1 MSGNQN
7 YINHVALV
15 LDASSSMSHLSGK
28 VVEVADQQIAYLAR
42 RSKELD
48 QETRVTVYVFADKVE
63 CVIYDKDVLRMPSL
77 KQLYRVGGMTALLA
91 ATLKSQRELTQTAQ
105 LYGDHSFLTFV
116 LTDGQE
122 NASHRCPD
130 APTKNPR
137 ELVQAVA
144 KLMQT
149 QEDNWTL
156 AVLVPDQMGK
166 REAMQCGFPKDNIAI
181 WDATSTQGLEE
192 AGQVIQQ
199 ATENFMMGRAQGI
212 RGSRAVF
219 STGAEA
225 VNKDTIKA
233 AGLTPV
239 NPSEYQLIPVAREAA
254 IREWVRVQHRQ
265 DSDSGDHVRRS
276 VRSGA
281 ARVSPSSAA
290 TGMDSQSFQ
299 PGDAITDPLGQQNV
313 GGRAPRRRATR
324 SPPPPGRRR
333 HARVGLAARRPSPP
347 RPPRGSV
354 PSSGRRGRR

>member
-15 LDASSSMSHLSGK
+15 LDASSSMSRLSRK

-48 QETRVTVYVFADKVE
+48 QETRVTVYVFANTVE

-77 KQLYRVGGMTALLA
+77 KQLYQVSGMTALLA
-91 ATLKSQRELTQTAQ
+91 AALKSQRELAQTAQ
-105 LYGDHSFLTFV
+105 LYGDHSFLTFI

-130 APTKNPR
+130 APARDPR

-144 KLMQT
+144 EMIAT
-149 QEDNWTL
+149 QDDNWTL

-166 REAMQCGFPKDNIAI
+166 REAMQYGFPKDNIAI

-199 ATENFMMGRAQGI
+199 ATEKFMIGRTQGI
-212 RGSRAVF
+212 RGTRAVF

-239 NPSEYQLIPVAREAA
+239 NPSEYQLIPVTREAA
-254 IREWVRVQHRQ
+254 IRDWVTESGHTYRTGCAFYQLSKTEKIQAKKQIAVLEKKTDRVYTGPEARALLGLP
-265 DSDSGDHVRRS
+265 DIEVRIKPDHNDDFTIFVQSTS
-276 VRSGA
+276 VNRKL
-281 ARVSPSSAA
+281 VP
-290 TGMDSQSFQ
+290 Q
-299 PGDAITDPLGQQNV
+299 
-313 GGRAPRRRATR
+313 TR
-324 SPPPPGRRR
+324 LL
-333 HARVGLAARRPSPP
+333 VMN
-347 RPPRGSV
+347 
-354 PSSGRRGRR
+354 

>member
-1 MSGNQN
+1 MSGSQN

-42 RSKELD
+42 RSRELD
-48 QETRVTVYVFADKVE
+48 QETRVTVYVFADNVE

-77 KQLYRVGGMTALLA
+77 KKLYRVGGMTALLA
-91 ATLKSQRELTQTAQ
+91 AALKSQRELAQTAQ

-122 NASHRCPD
+122 NASHRCPG
-130 APTKNPR
+130 APARDPR

-144 KLMQT
+144 EMIAT

-166 REAMQCGFPKDNIAI
+166 REAMQCGFPKENIAI

-199 ATENFMMGRAQGI
+199 ATEKFMVGRAQGI

-219 STGAEA
+219 SMGADA

-233 AGLTPV
+233 AGLAPV
-239 NPSEYQLIPVAREAA
+239 DPSKYQVIPVARDVA
-254 IREWVRVQHRQ
+254 IREWVLESGHTYRTGCAFYQLSKPEKIQAKKQIAVLEKKTDRVYT
-265 DSDSGDHVRRS
+265 GPE
-276 VRSGA
+276 
-281 ARVSPSSAA
+281 ARAL
-290 TGMDSQSFQ
+290 
-299 PGDAITDPLGQQNV
+299 I
-313 GGRAPRRRATR
+313 
-324 SPPPPGRRR
+324 
-333 HARVGLAARRPSPP
+333 GLADVETRVKPDHNDDFTIFVQST
-347 RPPRGSV
+347 SV
-354 PSSGRRGRR
+354 NRKLVSHTRLLLML

>member
-1 MSGNQN
+1 MSGSQN

-15 LDASSSMSHLSGK
+15 LDASSSMSHLRSK

-42 RSKELD
+42 RSRELE

-91 ATLKSQRELTQTAQ
+91 AALKSQRELAQTAQ

-130 APTKNPR
+130 TPSKSPR
-137 ELVQAVA
+137 ELVDAVA
-144 KLMQT
+144 EMIRA

-156 AVLVPDQMGK
+156 AVLVPDQMGR
-166 REAMQCGFPKDNIAI
+166 REAMQGGFPKDNIAI

-199 ATENFMMGRAQGI
+199 ATEKFMVGRAQGI

-225 VNKDTIKA
+225 VNKETVKA
-233 AGLTPV
+233 AGLVPV
-239 NPSEYQLIPVAREAA
+239 DPSGYQLIPVARDAGIRDWVVECGHTYRTGGAFYQLSKSEKVQAQKKIAVLEKKTDRVYTGPEARA
-254 IREWVRVQHRQ
+254 LLGLPDVEVRVRP
-265 DSDSGDHVRRS
+265 DHNDDFTIFVQSTS
-276 VRSGA
+276 VNRKLVA
-281 ARVSPSSAA
+281 
-290 TGMDSQSFQ
+290 
-299 PGDAITDPLGQQNV
+299 N
-313 GGRAPRRRATR
+313 TR
-324 SPPPPGRRR
+324 
-333 HARVGLAARRPSPP
+333 LLLML
-347 RPPRGSV
+347 
-354 PSSGRRGRR
+354 

>member
-1 MSGNQN
+1 MSGAQN

-15 LDASSSMSHLSGK
+15 LDASSSMSHLSRK
-28 VVEVADQQIAYLAR
+28 VVDVADQQIAYLAR

-48 QETRVTVYVFADKVE
+48 QETRVTVYVFADSVE

-91 ATLKSQRELTQTAQ
+91 ATLKSQRELAQTAQ

-130 APTKNPR
+130 APARSPR
-137 ELVQAVA
+137 ELVQAVSQLIA
-144 KLMQT
+144 T
-149 QEDNWTL
+149 QQDNWTL

-166 REAMQCGFPKDNIAI
+166 REAMQCGFPKDNVAI

-199 ATENFMMGRAQGI
+199 ATENFMVGRARGI

-219 STGAEA
+219 STGADA
-225 VNKDTIKA
+225 VNKETIEA

-254 IREWVRVQHRQ
+254 IREWVVECGHTYRTGCAFYQLSKSEKIQAKKQIAVLEKKTDRVYTGPQARSLLGLP
-265 DSDSGDHVRRS
+265 DTEVRVHPDRNDDFTIFVQSTS
-276 VRSGA
+276 VNRKLI
-281 ARVSPSSAA
+281 PH
-290 TGMDSQSFQ
+290 
-299 PGDAITDPLGQQNV
+299 
-313 GGRAPRRRATR
+313 TR
-324 SPPPPGRRR
+324 
-333 HARVGLAARRPSPP
+333 LLLML
-347 RPPRGSV
+347 
-354 PSSGRRGRR
+354 

>member
-15 LDASSSMSHLSGK
+15 LDASSSMSHLSRK

-42 RSKELD
+42 RSRELD
-48 QETRVTVYVFADKVE
+48 QETRVTVYVFADKVQ

-91 ATLKSQRELTQTAQ
+91 AALKSQRELAQTAQ

-122 NASHRCPD
+122 NASHRSPD
-130 APTKNPR
+130 APARDPR
-137 ELVQAVA
+137 ELVKGVA
-144 KLMQT
+144 EMIET

-166 REAMQCGFPKDNIAI
+166 REAMQCGFPKENIAI

-192 AGQVIQQ
+192 AGQVIRQ
-199 ATENFMMGRAQGI
+199 ATEKFMVGRAQGI

-219 STGAEA
+219 STGAET

-239 NPSEYQLIPVAREAA
+239 NPSEYQLVPVTRDVA
-254 IREWVRVQHRQ
+254 IRDWVIECGHTYRTGGAFYQLGKSEKVQARKQIAVLEKKTDRVYAGPEARALLGLPDSEVRVKP
-265 DSDSGDHVRRS
+265 DHNDDFTIFVQSTS
-276 VRSGA
+276 VNRKL
-281 ARVSPSSAA
+281 VP
-290 TGMDSQSFQ
+290 
-299 PGDAITDPLGQQNV
+299 N
-313 GGRAPRRRATR
+313 TR
-324 SPPPPGRRR
+324 
-333 HARVGLAARRPSPP
+333 LLLMN
-347 RPPRGSV
+347 
-354 PSSGRRGRR
+354 

>member
-15 LDASSSMSHLSGK
+15 LDASSSMSHLSRK

-42 RSKELD
+42 RSRELD

-91 ATLKSQRELTQTAQ
+91 AALKSQQELAQTAQ

-130 APTKNPR
+130 VSTRDPR
-137 ELVQAVA
+137 ELVDAVA
-144 KLMQT
+144 AMIAT
-149 QEDNWTL
+149 QRDNWTL
-156 AVLVPDQMGK
+156 AVLVPDQMGR

-181 WDATSTQGLEE
+181 WDATSTHGLEE

-199 ATENFMMGRAQGI
+199 ATEKFMVGRSKGI

-219 STGAEA
+219 STGAEV
-225 VNKDTIKA
+225 VNQDTIKA

-239 NPSEYQLIPVAREAA
+239 DPSDYRLIPVARDTA
-254 IREWVRVQHRQ
+254 IRDWVVESGHTYRTGGAFYQLSKSEKIQSRKQIAVLEKKTDRVYTGPEARALLGLPDVEVRVKP
-265 DSDSGDHVRRS
+265 DHNDDFTIFVQSTS
-276 VRSGA
+276 VNRKL
-281 ARVSPSSAA
+281 VP
-290 TGMDSQSFQ
+290 
-299 PGDAITDPLGQQNV
+299 N
-313 GGRAPRRRATR
+313 TR
-324 SPPPPGRRR
+324 
-333 HARVGLAARRPSPP
+333 LLLML
-347 RPPRGSV
+347 
-354 PSSGRRGRR
+354 

>member
-1 MSGNQN
+1 MSGSQN

-15 LDASSSMSHLSGK
+15 LDASSSMRHLSGK

-42 RSKELD
+42 RSRELD

-91 ATLKSQRELTQTAQ
+91 AALKSQRELAQTAQ
-105 LYGDHSFLTFV
+105 LYGDHSFLTFI

-122 NASHRCPD
+122 NVSHRCPD
-130 APTKNPR
+130 VPARGPR
-137 ELVQAVA
+137 ELVEAVA
-144 KLMQT
+144 EMIET

-166 REAMQCGFPKDNIAI
+166 REAMQCGFPKDNIAV

-192 AGQVIQQ
+192 AGQVIRQ
-199 ATENFMMGRAQGI
+199 ATEKFMVGRTQGI

-239 NPSEYQLIPVAREAA
+239 KPSQYELIPVTRDAGIRDWVIECGHTYRTGGAFYQLSKSEKIQAKKQIAVLEKKTDRVYTGPEARALLGLPDVE
-254 IREWVRVQHRQ
+254 VRVKP
-265 DSDSGDHVRRS
+265 DHNDDFTIFVQSTS
-276 VRSGA
+276 VNRKLI
-281 ARVSPSSAA
+281 P
-290 TGMDSQSFQ
+290 
-299 PGDAITDPLGQQNV
+299 N
-313 GGRAPRRRATR
+313 TR
-324 SPPPPGRRR
+324 
-333 HARVGLAARRPSPP
+333 LLLML
-347 RPPRGSV
+347 
-354 PSSGRRGRR
+354 

>member
-15 LDASSSMSHLSGK
+15 LDASSSMIHLSHK

-48 QETRVTVYVFADKVE
+48 QETRVTVYVFAESVE

-77 KQLYRVGGMTALLA
+77 KDLYRPDGMTALLA
-91 ATLKSQRELTQTAQ
+91 ATLKSQRELAQTAQ

-122 NASHRCPD
+122 NASHRCTD
-130 APTKNPR
+130 APSREPR
-137 ELVQAVA
+137 ELVRAVGE
-144 KLMQT
+144 LFRT

-156 AVLVPDQMGK
+156 AVLVPDQVGK
-166 REAMQCGFPKDNIAI
+166 HEAMQCGFPKDNIAI
-181 WDATSTQGLEE
+181 WDATSTRGLEE

-199 ATENFMMGRAQGI
+199 ATENFMVGRAQGI

-225 VNKDTIKA
+225 VNKDTIEA

-239 NPSEYQLIPVAREAA
+239 NPSKYQLIPVAREAG
-254 IREWVRVQHRQ
+254 IREWVTECGHTYRTGSAFYQLSTVEKIQAQKRIAVLEKKTDRVYTGPQARSLLGLP
-265 DSDSGDHVRRS
+265 DSEVRVRPDHNDDFTIFVQSTS
-276 VRSGA
+276 VNRKL
-281 ARVSPSSAA
+281 VPH
-290 TGMDSQSFQ
+290 
-299 PGDAITDPLGQQNV
+299 
-313 GGRAPRRRATR
+313 TR
-324 SPPPPGRRR
+324 
-333 HARVGLAARRPSPP
+333 LLLMI
-347 RPPRGSV
+347 
-354 PSSGRRGRR
+354 

>member
-42 RSKELD
+42 RSRELE

-91 ATLKSQRELTQTAQ
+91 AALKSQRELAQTAQ

-122 NASHRCPD
+122 NASHRGPD
-130 APTKNPR
+130 APGQDPR
-137 ELVQAVA
+137 ALVNAVA
-144 KLMQT
+144 EMMRT
-149 QEDNWTL
+149 QQDNWTL

-181 WDATSTQGLEE
+181 WDATSTRGLEE

-199 ATENFMMGRAQGI
+199 ATENFMVGRAQGI

-219 STGAEA
+219 STGADA
-225 VNKDTIKA
+225 VNKDTIEA
-233 AGLTPV
+233 AGLVPAD
-239 NPSEYQLIPVAREAA
+239 PSTYQLIPVAREAA
-254 IREWVRVQHRQ
+254 IRDWVVECGHTYRTGGAFYQLSKAEKIQARKQIAVVEKKTDRVYTGPEARALLGLP
-265 DSDSGDHVRRS
+265 D
-276 VRSGA
+276 A
-281 ARVSPSSAA
+281 EARVKPDHNDDF
-290 TGMDSQSFQ
+290 TIFVQSTSVNRKLV
-299 PGDAITDPLGQQNV
+299 PN
-313 GGRAPRRRATR
+313 TR
-324 SPPPPGRRR
+324 
-333 HARVGLAARRPSPP
+333 LLLMI
-347 RPPRGSV
+347 
-354 PSSGRRGRR
+354 

>member
-15 LDASSSMSHLSGK
+15 LDASSSMSHLSRK

-77 KQLYRVGGMTALLA
+77 KKLYRVGGMTALLA
-91 ATLKSQRELTQTAQ
+91 ATLKSQRELAQTAQ

-130 APTKNPR
+130 APAGNTR

-144 KLMQT
+144 KMSET

-166 REAMQCGFPKDNIAI
+166 REAMQCGFPRDNIAI

-192 AGQVIQQ
+192 AGLVIQQ
-199 ATENFMMGRAQGI
+199 ATENFMVGRAQGI

-219 STGAEA
+219 STGADA

-239 NPSEYQLIPVAREAA
+239 KPSQYQLIPVAREAA
-254 IREWVRVQHRQ
+254 IRDWVIECGHTFRTGCAFYQLSKSEKIQARKQIAVLEKKTDRVYTGPEARALLGLPDTEVRVKP
-265 DSDSGDHVRRS
+265 DHNDDFTIFVQSTS
-276 VRSGA
+276 VNRKLVPHT
-281 ARVSPSSAA
+281 RVLL
-290 TGMDSQSFQ
+290 M
-299 PGDAITDPLGQQNV
+299 I
-313 GGRAPRRRATR
+313 
-324 SPPPPGRRR
+324 
-333 HARVGLAARRPSPP
+333 
-347 RPPRGSV
+347 
-354 PSSGRRGRR
+354 

>member
-1 MSGNQN
+1 MSGTQN

-91 ATLKSQRELTQTAQ
+91 ATLKSQRELAQTAQ

-144 KLMQT
+144 NLMQT

-225 VNKDTIKA
+225 VNNDTIKA

-254 IREWVRVQHRQ
+254 IREWVIECGHTYRTGGAFYQLSKSEKIQARKQIAVLEKKTDRVYTGPEARSLLGLP
-265 DSDSGDHVRRS
+265 DTEVRVKPDHNDDFTIFVQSTS
-276 VRSGA
+276 VNRKL
-281 ARVSPSSAA
+281 VPH
-290 TGMDSQSFQ
+290 
-299 PGDAITDPLGQQNV
+299 
-313 GGRAPRRRATR
+313 TR
-324 SPPPPGRRR
+324 
-333 HARVGLAARRPSPP
+333 LLLMI
-347 RPPRGSV
+347 
-354 PSSGRRGRR
+354 

>member
-15 LDASSSMSHLSGK
+15 LDASSSMSHLSRK
-28 VVEVADQQIAYLAR
+28 VVDVADQQIAYLAR
-42 RSKELD
+42 RSKELG
-48 QETRVTVYVFADKVE
+48 QETRVTVYAFADKAE

-91 ATLKSQRELTQTAQ
+91 ATLKSQRELAQTAQ

-130 APTKNPR
+130 APATDPR

-144 KLMQT
+144 EMIET
-149 QEDNWTL
+149 QQDNWTL

-199 ATENFMMGRAQGI
+199 ATENFMVGRSQGI

-233 AGLTPV
+233 AGLVPV
-239 NPSEYQLIPVAREAA
+239 NPSEYQLIPVARAAA
-254 IREWVRVQHRQ
+254 IRDWVIECGHTYRTGCAFYQLSKSEKIQARKQIAVLEKKTDRVYTGPEARSLLGLPDTEVRVNPDRNDDFTIFVQ
-265 DSDSGDHVRRS
+265 STS
-276 VRSGA
+276 VNRKLI
-281 ARVSPSSAA
+281 PH
-290 TGMDSQSFQ
+290 
-299 PGDAITDPLGQQNV
+299 
-313 GGRAPRRRATR
+313 TR
-324 SPPPPGRRR
+324 
-333 HARVGLAARRPSPP
+333 LLLML
-347 RPPRGSV
+347 
-354 PSSGRRGRR
+354 

>member
-1 MSGNQN
+1 MSGSQN

-15 LDASSSMSHLSGK
+15 LDASSSMSHLRSK

-42 RSKELD
+42 RSRELE

-91 ATLKSQRELTQTAQ
+91 AALKSQRELAQTAQ

-130 APTKNPR
+130 TPAKSPR
-137 ELVQAVA
+137 ELVDAVA
-144 KLMQT
+144 EMIRA

-156 AVLVPDQMGK
+156 AVLVPDQMGR
-166 REAMQCGFPKDNIAI
+166 REAMQGGFPKDNIAI

-199 ATENFMMGRAQGI
+199 ATEKFMVGRAQGI

-225 VNKDTIKA
+225 VNKETVKA
-233 AGLTPV
+233 AGLVPV
-239 NPSEYQLIPVAREAA
+239 DPSGYQLIPVARDAGIRDWVVECGHTYRTGGAFYQLSKSEKVQAQKKIAVLEKKTDRVYTGPEARA
-254 IREWVRVQHRQ
+254 LLGLPDVEVRVRP
-265 DSDSGDHVRRS
+265 DHNDDFTIFVQSTS
-276 VRSGA
+276 VNRKLVA
-281 ARVSPSSAA
+281 
-290 TGMDSQSFQ
+290 
-299 PGDAITDPLGQQNV
+299 N
-313 GGRAPRRRATR
+313 TR
-324 SPPPPGRRR
+324 
-333 HARVGLAARRPSPP
+333 LLLML
-347 RPPRGSV
+347 
-354 PSSGRRGRR
+354 

>member
-1 MSGNQN
+1 MSGSQN

-15 LDASSSMSHLSGK
+15 LDASSSMSHLRNK

-42 RSKELD
+42 RSRELD

-91 ATLKSQRELTQTAQ
+91 AALKSQRELAQTAQ

-130 APTKNPR
+130 APAREPR
-137 ELVQAVA
+137 KLIEAVA
-144 KLMQT
+144 GMIER

-199 ATENFMMGRAQGI
+199 ATERFMVGRAQGI

-219 STGAEA
+219 STGADA
-225 VNKDTIKA
+225 VNKETIKA

-239 NPSEYQLIPVAREAA
+239 DPSAYRLIPVARDAA
-254 IREWVRVQHRQ
+254 IRDWVVECGHTYRTGCAFYQLSKSEKIQAKKRIAVLEKSTDRVYTGPEARALLGLPDVEVRVKP
-265 DSDSGDHVRRS
+265 DHNDDFTIFVQSTS
-276 VRSGA
+276 VNRKL
-281 ARVSPSSAA
+281 VP
-290 TGMDSQSFQ
+290 
-299 PGDAITDPLGQQNV
+299 N
-313 GGRAPRRRATR
+313 TR
-324 SPPPPGRRR
+324 
-333 HARVGLAARRPSPP
+333 LLLMN
-347 RPPRGSV
+347 
-354 PSSGRRGRR
+354 

>member
-15 LDASSSMSHLSGK
+15 LDASSSMSRLSRK

-91 ATLKSQRELTQTAQ
+91 ATLKSQRELAQTAQ

-130 APTKNPR
+130 APARDPR

-144 KLMQT
+144 KMTET

-199 ATENFMMGRAQGI
+199 ATEKFMVGRSQGI

-219 STGAEA
+219 STGAQA
-225 VNKDTIKA
+225 VNEDTIKA

-239 NPSEYQLIPVAREAA
+239 NPSQYQLIPVDRETA
-254 IREWVRVQHRQ
+254 IRAWVTECGHTYRTGCAYYQLSKSEKIQARKHIAVLEKKTDRVYTGPEARTLLGLP
-265 DSDSGDHVRRS
+265 DTEIRVKPDHNDDYTIFVQSTSVNRKLVPNRRLLL
-276 VRSGA
+276 
-281 ARVSPSSAA
+281 
-290 TGMDSQSFQ
+290 M
-299 PGDAITDPLGQQNV
+299 N
-313 GGRAPRRRATR
+313 
-324 SPPPPGRRR
+324 
-333 HARVGLAARRPSPP
+333 
-347 RPPRGSV
+347 
-354 PSSGRRGRR
+354 

>member
-15 LDASSSMSHLSGK
+15 LDASSSMSHLSRK

-42 RSKELD
+42 RSQELD

-77 KQLYRVGGMTALLA
+77 KQLYRAGGMTALLA
-91 ATLKSQRELTQTAQ
+91 ATLKSQRELAQTAQ

-130 APTKNPR
+130 APSRDPR
-137 ELVQAVA
+137 ELVRAVA
-144 KLMQT
+144 TMIET

-192 AGQVIQQ
+192 AGQVILK
-199 ATENFMMGRAQGI
+199 ATENFMVGRTKGI

-225 VNKDTIKA
+225 VNKDTIEA
-233 AGLTPV
+233 AGLTPAD
-239 NPSEYQLIPVAREAA
+239 PSQYQLIPVARETA
-254 IREWVRVQHRQ
+254 IRDWVIECGHSYRTGCAFYQLSKSEKIQAQKQIAVLEKKTDQVYT
-265 DSDSGDHVRRS
+265 GP
-276 VRSGA
+276 A
-281 ARVSPSSAA
+281 ARAL
-290 TGMDSQSFQ
+290 
-299 PGDAITDPLGQQNV
+299 LGLPN
-313 GGRAPRRRATR
+313 TE
-324 SPPPPGRRR
+324 
-333 HARVGLAARRPSPP
+333 ARVKPDHNDDFTIFVQST
-347 RPPRGSV
+347 SV
-354 PSSGRRGRR
+354 NRKLVAHTRLLLMI

>member
-1 MSGNQN
+1 MSGSQN

-15 LDASSSMSHLSGK
+15 LDASSSMSHLSRK

-42 RSKELD
+42 RSQELD
-48 QETRVTVYVFADKVE
+48 QETRVTVYVFADQVE

-91 ATLKSQRELTQTAQ
+91 ATLKSQRELAQTAQ

-122 NASHRCPD
+122 NASHRCQD
-130 APTKNPR
+130 AHSRDPR
-137 ELVQAVA
+137 ALVGSVA
-144 KLMQT
+144 EMIDR

-166 REAMQCGFPKDNIAI
+166 REAMQCGFPRDNIAV

-199 ATENFMMGRAQGI
+199 ATEQFMVGRSRGI

-219 STGAEA
+219 STGAQA

-233 AGLTPV
+233 AGLAPV
-239 NPSEYQLIPVAREAA
+239 DPSAYQLIPVARDAA
-254 IREWVRVQHRQ
+254 IREWVTECGHTYRTGGAYYQLSKSEKIQAQKQIAVLEKKTDRVYTGPQARALLGLP
-265 DSDSGDHVRRS
+265 DTEIRVKPDHNDEFTIFVQSTS
-276 VRSGA
+276 VNRKL
-281 ARVSPSSAA
+281 VK
-290 TGMDSQSFQ
+290 
-299 PGDAITDPLGQQNV
+299 N
-313 GGRAPRRRATR
+313 TR
-324 SPPPPGRRR
+324 
-333 HARVGLAARRPSPP
+333 LLLML
-347 RPPRGSV
+347 
-354 PSSGRRGRR
+354 

>member
-1 MSGNQN
+1 MSGSQN

-15 LDASSSMSHLSGK
+15 LDASSSMSHLSHK
-28 VVEVADQQIAYLAR
+28 VVDVADQQIAYLAR
-42 RSKELD
+42 RSRELD

-77 KQLYRVGGMTALLA
+77 KQLYRTGGMTALLA
-91 ATLKSQRELTQTAQ
+91 AALKSQRELAQTAQ

-130 APTKNPR
+130 APTRNAR
-137 ELVQAVA
+137 DLVRAVA
-144 KLMQT
+144 DMIETEQ
-149 QEDNWTL
+149 DNWTL

-192 AGQVIQQ
+192 AGQVIRQ
-199 ATENFMMGRAQGI
+199 ATENFMVGRTRGI

-225 VNKDTIKA
+225 VNENTIKA

-239 NPSEYQLIPVAREAA
+239 DPSQYQLIPVARDAA
-254 IREWVRVQHRQ
+254 IRDWVVECGHTYRTGGAFYQLSKSEKIQARKQIAVLEKKTDRVYTGPEARALLGLPDTEVRVKP
-265 DSDSGDHVRRS
+265 DHNDHFTIFVQSTS
-276 VRSGA
+276 VNRKL
-281 ARVSPSSAA
+281 VPH
-290 TGMDSQSFQ
+290 
-299 PGDAITDPLGQQNV
+299 
-313 GGRAPRRRATR
+313 TR
-324 SPPPPGRRR
+324 
-333 HARVGLAARRPSPP
+333 LLLML
-347 RPPRGSV
+347 
-354 PSSGRRGRR
+354 

>member
-91 ATLKSQRELTQTAQ
+91 ATLKSQRELAQTAQ

-254 IREWVRVQHRQ
+254 IREWVIECGHTYRTGGAFYQLSKSEKIQARKQIAVLEKKTDRVYTGPEARSLLGLP
-265 DSDSGDHVRRS
+265 DTEVRVKPDYNDDFTIFVQSTS
-276 VRSGA
+276 VNRKL
-281 ARVSPSSAA
+281 VPH
-290 TGMDSQSFQ
+290 
-299 PGDAITDPLGQQNV
+299 
-313 GGRAPRRRATR
+313 TR
-324 SPPPPGRRR
+324 
-333 HARVGLAARRPSPP
+333 LLLMI
-347 RPPRGSV
+347 
-354 PSSGRRGRR
+354 

>member
-1 MSGNQN
+1 MSGPQN

-15 LDASSSMSHLSGK
+15 LDASSSMSHLSSK

-42 RSKELD
+42 RSRELD
-48 QETRVTVYVFADKVE
+48 QETRVTVYVFANTVE

-77 KQLYRVGGMTALLA
+77 KQLYRAGGITALLA
-91 ATLKSQRELTQTAQ
+91 AALKSQRELARTAQ

-130 APTKNPR
+130 APSQDPGR
-137 ELVQAVA
+137 LIAAVSE
-144 KLMQT
+144 MIEQ

-166 REAMQCGFPKDNIAI
+166 REAMRYGFPKDNIAI

-192 AGQVIQQ
+192 AGQVIQE
-199 ATENFMMGRAQGI
+199 ATEKFMIGRTKGV

-225 VNKDTIKA
+225 VNEKTIKA

-239 NPSEYQLIPVAREAA
+239 KPSAYALIPVARDAG
-254 IREWVRVQHRQ
+254 IREWVVESGHTYRTGGAFYQLSKSEKIQPRKRIAVLEKKTDKVYTGLEARALLGLPDVEVRVKPHHNENFTIFVQ
-265 DSDSGDHVRRS
+265 STS
-276 VRSGA
+276 VNRKLVA
-281 ARVSPSSAA
+281 
-290 TGMDSQSFQ
+290 
-299 PGDAITDPLGQQNV
+299 N
-313 GGRAPRRRATR
+313 TR
-324 SPPPPGRRR
+324 
-333 HARVGLAARRPSPP
+333 LLLML
-347 RPPRGSV
+347 
-354 PSSGRRGRR
+354 

>member
-1 MSGNQN
+1 MSGSQN

-15 LDASSSMSHLSGK
+15 LDASSSMSHLSHK

-42 RSKELD
+42 RSKELE
-48 QETRVTVYVFADKVE
+48 QETRVTVYVFADKVQ

-77 KQLYRVGGMTALLA
+77 KQLYRTGGMTALLA
-91 ATLKSQRELTQTAQ
+91 AALKSQHELAQTAQ

-130 APTKNPR
+130 SPAGDPR

-144 KLMQT
+144 QMIAT
-149 QEDNWTL
+149 QQDNWTL

-192 AGQVIQQ
+192 AGQVIRQ
-199 ATENFMMGRAQGI
+199 ATENFMMGRTQGI

-239 NPSEYQLIPVAREAA
+239 GPSKYRLIPVARNAA
-254 IREWVRVQHRQ
+254 IREWVIECGHTYRT
-265 DSDSGDHVRRS
+265 
-276 VRSGA
+276 GA
-281 ARVSPSSAA
+281 AFYQLSKSEKIQAQKQIAVLEKKTDRVY
-290 TGMDSQSFQ
+290 TGPEARTLLGLPDAEVRVKPDHNDHFTIFVQSTSVNRKLV
-299 PGDAITDPLGQQNV
+299 PN
-313 GGRAPRRRATR
+313 TR
-324 SPPPPGRRR
+324 
-333 HARVGLAARRPSPP
+333 LLLML
-347 RPPRGSV
+347 
-354 PSSGRRGRR
+354 

>member
-15 LDASSSMSHLSGK
+15 LDASSSMSHLSRK

-42 RSKELD
+42 RSQELE

-77 KQLYRVGGMTALLA
+77 KQMYRVGGMTALLA
-91 ATLKSQRELTQTAQ
+91 ATLKSQRELAQTAQ

-122 NASHRCPD
+122 NASHRCLD
-130 APTKNPR
+130 APARNPR

-144 KLMQT
+144 TMIET
-149 QEDNWTL
+149 QQDNWTL

-192 AGQVIQQ
+192 AGQVIRQ
-199 ATENFMMGRAQGI
+199 ATENFMMGRAKGI

-219 STGAEA
+219 STGTEA

-239 NPSEYQLIPVAREAA
+239 DASKYQLIPVAREAA
-254 IREWVRVQHRQ
+254 IREWVIECGHTFRTGGVFYQLSKSEKIQAQKQIAVLEKKTDRVYTGPEARAMLGLP
-265 DSDSGDHVRRS
+265 DTEVRVKPDHNDDFTIFVQSTS
-276 VRSGA
+276 VNRKL
-281 ARVSPSSAA
+281 VP
-290 TGMDSQSFQ
+290 
-299 PGDAITDPLGQQNV
+299 N
-313 GGRAPRRRATR
+313 TR
-324 SPPPPGRRR
+324 
-333 HARVGLAARRPSPP
+333 LLLMI
-347 RPPRGSV
+347 
-354 PSSGRRGRR
+354 